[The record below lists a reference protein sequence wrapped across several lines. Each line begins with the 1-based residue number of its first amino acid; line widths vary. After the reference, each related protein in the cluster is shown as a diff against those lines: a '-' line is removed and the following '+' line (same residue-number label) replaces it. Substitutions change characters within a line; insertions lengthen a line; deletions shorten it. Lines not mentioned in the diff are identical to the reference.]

1 MKTLIKS
8 AIVAGICILAAGG
21 ANAATQPYSD
31 TQQVTKFGSTFT
43 FSQFNSS
50 LGTLTAVDLIINSSV
65 SGGNFSVSRGATGA
79 IGTNGTVSL
88 FTQKLSVEDSDGN
101 PIFTGPVQSL
111 TFSGINSIPRS
122 TTRIFTIDP
131 SQSILATSP
140 SNPISIGSSP
150 WSIFIGTS
158 TVDLN
163 ATVTPEATVTSGLGL
178 APNYDNST
186 ALTTL
191 TLRYT
196 YSTDPSPVPE
206 PGQVAASLLL
216 LGGIGGYVFI
226 KRRRKPAVATA

>member
-1 MKTLIKS
+1 MKSKILTLI
-8 AIVAGICILAAGG
+8 AGISIFAASGV
-21 ANAATQPYSD
+21 NAANQTFSD
-31 TQQVTKFGSTFT
+31 TQQVTRLGSTFT

-50 LGTLTAVDLIINSSV
+50 LGSLTAVDLIINSSV

-101 PIFTGPVQSL
+101 PIFTGPIQSL
-111 TFSGINSIPRS
+111 TFSGINSIPRN

-178 APNYDNST
+178 SSNYDNST
-186 ALTTL
+186 ALTAL

-196 YSTDPSPVPE
+196 YTTDPSPVPE

-216 LGGIGGYVFI
+216 LGGIGAYVFI
-226 KRRRKPAVATA
+226 KRRKKSAPAAA